1 MQLEAQQVMQLY
13 VTIDPGLNVG
23 PTLRGK
29 LNVIPITG
37 GSVTGKVSG
46 RVVPGGAD
54 WNTEVEP
61 GLSHVF
67 AKYVIQ
73 TDDGEFIS
81 VENEGTIRWE
91 EERSIVT
98 VPRFLVSKESRY
110 RWLQSGVFVGA
121 LQGAEGNPSAV
132 IITIY
137 QLS

>member
-1 MQLEAQQVMQLY
+1 MLLKAQQVMQLH
-13 VTIDPGLNVG
+13 VTIDPGLKVG
-23 PTLRGK
+23 QTLRGK

-37 GSVTGKVSG
+37 GTVTGKVSG
-46 RVVPGGAD
+46 HVISGGAD
-54 WNTEVEP
+54 WNTEIEP

-91 EERSIVT
+91 EKRNIVT
-98 VPRFLVSKESRY
+98 VPRFLVNKESRY
-110 RWLQSGVFVGA
+110 HWLQSGVFVGA
-121 LQGAEGNPSAV
+121 LQGSEGDPTAV
-132 IITIY
+132 LITIY